1 MSALDW
7 AVLAGTLGAI
17 VAYGVWKTRGA
28 ADMTSYL
35 HGGYRDH
42 WLTVGLAVMATQAS
56 AITFLSVPGQAY
68 EDGLRFVQFYF
79 GLPLAMV
86 FLSIAFVP
94 RFYRLRALTAY
105 EVLEQRFDL
114 KTRQLT
120 AFLFLLQRGLSAG
133 ITIYAPAIVLSK
145 VLGWSLNLTCLVIG
159 GLVIFYTVAGGTR
172 AVSQTQKQQ
181 MMVMLGGM
189 VVAFV
194 VIVHRLPPELTFGRA
209 LAVAGTFGKMNAVD
223 VSGGLGSRYTVWS
236 GLLGGGFL
244 ALSYFGTDQSQV
256 QRYLSGR
263 SISASRLG
271 LLFNGLVKIPMQ
283 LLILLVGVMMFVF
296 YQFNAPP
303 LFFNQ
308 AELGR
313 VAKTPYASEL
323 GALEVE
329 HRTAFAERRAAAL
342 ALVAALDAPAPGARV
357 AGIAGVEA
365 AQARARAAAARA
377 DDVRARARALVARA
391 VPRAETKDS
400 DYIFLTFVMAN
411 LPRGLIGL
419 LIAVILCAAMSSTAS
434 ELTALGGCTIVDFYR
449 RSLRPHAPDAHYL
462 RVAKLATFGWGV
474 LAVAFAAS
482 AALIDN
488 LIQAVNI
495 LGSLFYGPILGVF
508 LAAFFAPRLRATPV
522 FVSALLSEALVI
534 SLWLGTAIGFLWFN
548 VIGCAA
554 VLAFATLIGALGG
567 FSDRRPAGPAARRAP

>member
-7 AVLAGTLGAI
+7 AVLAGTLGVI
-17 VAYGVWKTRGA
+17 IAYGVWKTRGA
-28 ADMTSYL
+28 VDMTSYL

-86 FLSIAFVP
+86 VLSIAFVP

-105 EVLEQRFDL
+105 EILEQRFDL

-181 MMVMLGGM
+181 MVVMLGGM
-189 VVAFV
+189 AVAFV

-223 VSGGLGSRYTVWS
+223 VSGGLGNRYTVWS

-256 QRYLSGR
+256 QRYLSAR
-263 SISASRLG
+263 SIAASRLG

-283 LLILLVGVMMFVF
+283 LLILLVGVMVFVF
-296 YQFNAPP
+296 YQVNAPP

-313 VAKTPYASEL
+313 VARTPYAAEL

-329 HRTAFAERRAAAL
+329 HHAAFAERRAAAL
-342 ALVAALDAPAPGARV
+342 GLVAALDAPEPD
-357 AGIAGVEA
+357 AGV
-365 AQARARAAAARA
+365 
-377 DDVRARARALVARA
+377 AL
-391 VPRAETKDS
+391 S
-400 DYIFLTFVMAN
+400 
-411 LPRGLIGL
+411 LIH
-419 LIAVILCAAMSSTAS
+419 I
-434 ELTALGGCTIVDFYR
+434 
-449 RSLRPHAPDAHYL
+449 
-462 RVAKLATFGWGV
+462 
-474 LAVAFAAS
+474 
-482 AALIDN
+482 
-488 LIQAVNI
+488 
-495 LGSLFYGPILGVF
+495 
-508 LAAFFAPRLRATPV
+508 
-522 FVSALLSEALVI
+522 
-534 SLWLGTAIGFLWFN
+534 
-548 VIGCAA
+548 
-554 VLAFATLIGALGG
+554 
-567 FSDRRPAGPAARRAP
+567 